1 MTEQEKMSNFTRS
14 VTIPARTIYP
24 PQSISVE
31 AQASLSRLVDED
43 GSPINARYEMPSPE
57 DFSGWMMMKAAVDAH
72 YAAAAKDL
80 AGSLKSTVETIVV
93 EQATIHV
100 ARPHGS
106 FHERSALIDLHGG
119 AEGGEACRVS
129 ARHQAHQHAVR
140 CYGVDYRMP
149 PEHPYP
155 AALDDCLATYR
166 HVLNGHPPTRWSSWG
181 DRQAAISRLLCC
193 CEREMKACQC
203 PAD

>member
-1 MTEQEKMSNFTRS
+1 MSNFTRS

-43 GSPINARYEMPSPE
+43 GSPINARYEMPSP
-57 DFSGWMMMKAAVDAH
+57 DDHSGWTKIKAAADAH
-72 YAAAAKDL
+72 YAAAHKGL
-80 AGSLKSTVETIVV
+80 AASLQSAVETITV

-100 ARPHGS
+100 ATPREAFDTRG
-106 FHERSALIDLHGG
+106 ALIELHGG
-119 AEGGEACRVS
+119 ALVFGGGEACRVS
-129 ARHQAHQHAVR
+129 ARRQAHQHAVR

-155 AALDDCLATYR
+155 AALDDVPSCLDWSFPR
-166 HVLNGHPPTRWSSWG
+166 QGGHPGEIGR
-181 DRQAAISRLLCC
+181 RQSRDCHAAAG
-193 CEREMKACQC
+193 ER
-203 PAD
+203 